1 MKKFKKLAALLLALT
16 MVFALAACGN
26 DADNNSQAPSD
37 NPPASEPANPDDSN
51 SAEPAPG
58 GDVQTNEDG
67 MTYVNVTGDIDLS
80 GVDLSG
86 KTFGYVTINSSAPWG
101 GRVGTEF
108 ARLAEEAGAT
118 VQSLDANTNPDDVT
132 NYCNQ
137 MLDAGVDALVVF
149 GGTPDAM
156 VEIAQ
161 RCSDEGVALFL
172 TALDVA
178 EAGRQY
184 ATACIG
190 PDQEKAFTDIANYI
204 IEANG
209 TEEDYTVVQISGVPF
224 LKDYQLREAGFKTAM
239 ADSNYNLYEP
249 DYAFSS
255 RTDAKSAM
263 EQHIQADGDKINIV
277 IGYDDDLTM
286 GAVDAIQEANLG
298 DKIKVYSF
306 TGQND
311 AIQAVKDG
319 KLEMTVMNRADD
331 IAAETCVA
339 MNEYF
344 STGSTE
350 YYHYTD
356 LIYITKDNV
365 DQFIGKGEF

>member
-16 MVFALAACGN
+16 MVFALAACGT
-26 DADNNSQAPSD
+26 DGDNNSQAPSD

-51 SAEPAPG
+51 SAEPTPG

-161 RCSDEGVALFL
+161 RCSDEGVAL
-172 TALDVA
+172 
-178 EAGRQY
+178 
-184 ATACIG
+184 
-190 PDQEKAFTDIANYI
+190 
-204 IEANG
+204 
-209 TEEDYTVVQISGVPF
+209 S
-224 LKDYQLREAGFKTAM
+224 
-239 ADSNYNLYEP
+239 
-249 DYAFSS
+249 
-255 RTDAKSAM
+255 
-263 EQHIQADGDKINIV
+263 
-277 IGYDDDLTM
+277 
-286 GAVDAIQEANLG
+286 
-298 DKIKVYSF
+298 
-306 TGQND
+306 
-311 AIQAVKDG
+311 
-319 KLEMTVMNRADD
+319 
-331 IAAETCVA
+331 
-339 MNEYF
+339 
-344 STGSTE
+344 
-350 YYHYTD
+350 
-356 LIYITKDNV
+356 
-365 DQFIGKGEF
+365 

>member
-224 LKDYQLREAGFKTAM
+224 LDDYIQREAGFKAGM
-239 ADSNYNLYEP
+239 DAAPNYTLLAA
-249 DYAFSS
+249 DYAYSS
-255 RTDAKSAM
+255 RPDAKTFM
-263 EQHIQADGDKINIV
+263 ENHLQAEGDAINIV

-286 GAVDAIQEANLG
+286 GAVDAIDEAG
-298 DKIKVYSF
+298 KTGQIKVYSF

-311 AIQAVKDG
+311 AIQAVADG
-319 KLEMTVMNRADD
+319 KDRKSV
-331 IAAETCVA
+331 V
-339 MNEYF
+339 
-344 STGSTE
+344 
-350 YYHYTD
+350 
-356 LIYITKDNV
+356 
-365 DQFIGKGEF
+365 